1 MMESYTVSILVRNQF
16 GVLNRV
22 TSALRRRQ
30 LNLSHVLV
38 YETELKESSRVVL
51 QSHDPRLISC
61 QFLEQLQKL
70 PDVYSVQAGENT
82 EENETA
88 DVSA

>member
-1 MMESYTVSILVRNQF
+1 MQNYTVTAIARNQF

-22 TSALRRRQ
+22 TSTLRRRQ

-38 YETELKESSRVVL
+38 SETEFPECSRMVL
-51 QSHDPRLISC
+51 QSHDPRLVSR

-70 PDVYSVQAGENT
+70 PDVYSVQAGEGT
-82 EENETA
+82 EEKKPAE
-88 DVSA
+88 VSA